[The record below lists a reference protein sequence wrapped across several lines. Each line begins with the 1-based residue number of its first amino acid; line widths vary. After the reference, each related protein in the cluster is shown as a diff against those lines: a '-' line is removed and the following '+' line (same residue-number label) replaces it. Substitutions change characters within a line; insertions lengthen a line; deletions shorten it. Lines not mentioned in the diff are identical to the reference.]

1 MLSITTVGLV
11 FGAIAPHGGL
21 AVAEACTPDELELAQ
36 ATRAGMEELG
46 RAFSA
51 ARPEVVI
58 VATPHN
64 VHISGAFAVL
74 VAGRV
79 AGSLEGTPQ
88 PVALDVPGEP
98 ALAWLLLEILIASEL
113 PAVGVSFGSNDPSTA
128 VAPMDWGVLIPLWF
142 MGGRHE
148 PPPPVVVIAPARD
161 LPPDAHVRAGA
172 AVAAAAAASG
182 RRVAFIASADHG
194 HTHRADGPYGYHS
207 DAKVY
212 DERVRGLVES
222 DQLRGLVDIPPGL
235 VERAK
240 ADSWWQM
247 LMLLGATGDGWR
259 GRLISYEAPTYFG
272 MLTASYEPSLG
283 IAPPHRPSRAKATS
297 PHGGEDVSPGTSSR
311 PRRRT
316 RPRTRAR

>member
-1 MLSITTVGLV
+1 MVLSITTVGLV

-64 VHISGAFAVL
+64 VHISGAFDVL

-113 PAVGVSFGSNDPSTA
+113 PAVGVSFGSDDPSTA
-128 VAPMDWGVLIPLWF
+128 VAPMDRGVLIPP
-142 MGGRHE
+142 H
-148 PPPPVVVIAPARD
+148 
-161 LPPDAHVRAGA
+161 
-172 AVAAAAAASG
+172 
-182 RRVAFIASADHG
+182 
-194 HTHRADGPYGYHS
+194 
-207 DAKVY
+207 
-212 DERVRGLVES
+212 
-222 DQLRGLVDIPPGL
+222 
-235 VERAK
+235 
-240 ADSWWQM
+240 
-247 LMLLGATGDGWR
+247 
-259 GRLISYEAPTYFG
+259 GRLHLPTG
-272 MLTASYEPSLG
+272 LRE
-283 IAPPHRPSRAKATS
+283 AKATS
-297 PHGGEDVSPGTSSR
+297 PHGGEEIAHHSPHGGGR
-311 PRRRT
+311 
-316 RPRTRAR
+316 